1 MAAIPKLRLLIL
13 CGGDPNSEVV
23 FSGSARALFQ
33 ALERRG
39 CVVHKENV
47 LGFSDPFKK
56 LNFVGK
62 VIQKL
67 DRFRLWE
74 NYRLSPLCFS
84 RNTKRALDVV
94 RSRSDYNA
102 CLMYGTRFNP
112 TLDVPKYCYLDATA
126 AQLVA
131 ANGWGFAG
139 RSKSNNQKNIDYQRR
154 VFDSC
159 SGVFPRTQFAAD
171 SVYHDYSI
179 SKEKVTVAGA
189 GYNHNKPPLAH
200 QSYESKNILFVGVQ
214 FERKGGPLILDAF
227 KIVRDKI
234 PEATLTIV
242 GARLDINEPGV
253 EVVER
258 IYKDESDGLNRIL
271 EFYSKASLFC
281 IMSTLEPFGIVVIEA
296 QNSFVPCI
304 VPKKFAFTETVSDGI
319 TGVHLSNETPEALAK
334 VMVELLNN
342 PEKLK
347 RMGEAAHNYVQENWT
362 WDIAAE
368 RIERRILKDLN
379 LDVGVESRVLGNRK
393 SAI

>member
-13 CGGDPNSEVV
+13 CGGDPNSEIA

-39 CVVHKENV
+39 CVVHKANV

-74 NYRLSPLCFS
+74 NYRLSPLCFY
-84 RNTKRALDVV
+84 RNTKRALDVTK
-94 RSRSDYNA
+94 SRSDYNA
-102 CLMYGTRFNP
+102 CLMYGTRLNP
-112 TLDVPKYCYLDATA
+112 ALDVPKYCYFDATA

-139 RSKSNNQKNIDYQRR
+139 RSKSNNQKNIDYQRK

-159 SGVFPRTQFAAD
+159 SGIFPRTQYAAE
-171 SVYHDYSI
+171 SVYNDYGI
-179 SKEKVTVAGA
+179 QKDKVTVAGA
-189 GYNHNKPPLAH
+189 GYNHNKLPLPH
-200 QSYESKNILFVGVQ
+200 ESYRNKNILFIGVQ

-227 KIVRDKI
+227 KIVRKKMPD
-234 PEATLTIV
+234 ATLTIV
-242 GARLDINEPGV
+242 GAKLDINVPGV
-253 EVVER
+253 EVVDR
-258 IYKDESDGLNRIL
+258 IYKDEADGLRRIL

-281 IMSTLEPFGIVVIEA
+281 IMSTLEPFGIVVVEA

-304 VPKKFAFTETVSDGI
+304 VPKKFAFTETVKDGL
-319 TGVHLSNETPEALAK
+319 TGVHLLDETPEALAN
-334 VMVELLNN
+334 VMIKLLSD
-342 PEKLK
+342 PENLK
-347 RMGEAAHNYVQENWT
+347 RMGEAAHTFIQENWT

-368 RIERRILKDLN
+368 RIETRILKDLN
-379 LDVGVESRVLGNRK
+379 LVEGY
-393 SAI
+393 